1 MSCITDGERGRF
13 DVNGKTV
20 LAMGALLAMA
30 IVISAF
36 APTHARP
43 DNCPN
48 AVAVYEGRCSQVN
61 P

>member
-1 MSCITDGERGRF
+1 M
-13 DVNGKTV
+13 NGKTV